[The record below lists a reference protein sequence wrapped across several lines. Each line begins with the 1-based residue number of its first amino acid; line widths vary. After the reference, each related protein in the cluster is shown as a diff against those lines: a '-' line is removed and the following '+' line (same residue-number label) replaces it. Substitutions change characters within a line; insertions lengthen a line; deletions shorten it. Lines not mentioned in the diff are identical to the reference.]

1 MRKPLMSSIAGVAGM
16 LLCSLFAAP
25 QTQTPRRPTGPGGPG
40 SLYDKLGDTG
50 SGGSAP
56 RRDLT
61 GFWAGRVAAKLN
73 PVAPMTP
80 WGLEQ
85 FRSHKNQ
92 GDYPVAE
99 SNDPAKTCDPL
110 GFPRNVLFM
119 VRGIAFMQMPGRTI
133 EMFQYNRLWREIWT
147 DGRELPKDIG
157 GSAANAPDP
166 RWYAYSIGH
175 WDGDNT
181 FVVNSVGSDERT
193 WLDNAGHPHSLDLR
207 VEERYTRV
215 DHNNLELT
223 VTIDDPKTYT
233 KPFVITTEKYRWI
246 PQQDFEEQ
254 LCVPSE
260 EGAYLKIIGDPAFN
274 APKDK

>member
-1 MRKPLMSSIAGVAGM
+1 MRNPLKRSIAGLAGV
-16 LLCSLFAAP
+16 LLLSLLAAP
-25 QTQTPRRPTGPGGPG
+25 QSQTPKRPTTPGGPE

-61 GFWAGRVAAKLN
+61 GFWAGRVAAKIN
-73 PVAPMTP
+73 PVPAMTP

-85 FRSHKNQ
+85 FHSHKNQ

-99 SNDPAKTCDPL
+99 SNDPAKSCDPL
-110 GFPRNVLFM
+110 GFPRNVVFM
-119 VRGIAFMQMPGRTI
+119 VRGIAFARMPGRTI

-147 DGRELPKDIG
+147 DGRELPKDVG
-157 GSAANAPDP
+157 GAAANSPDP

-175 WDGDNT
+175 WEGDNT

-193 WLDNAGHPHSLDLR
+193 WLDNEGHPHSIDLR
-207 VEERYTRV
+207 VEERYTRS

-246 PQQDFEEQ
+246 PRQDFEEQ

-274 APKDK
+274 APKNK

>member
-1 MRKPLMSSIAGVAGM
+1 MRKPLMELTAGIVAV
-16 LLCSLFAAP
+16 LFLSLFAAP
-25 QTQTPRRPTGPGGPG
+25 QSQPPKRPTTPGGPE

-50 SGGSAP
+50 SGGPAP
-56 RRDLT
+56 SRDLT
-61 GFWAGRVAAKLN
+61 GFWAGRVAAKIN
-73 PVAPMTP
+73 PVPAMTP

-85 FRSHKNQ
+85 FHSHKNQ
-92 GDYPVAE
+92 GEYPVAE
-99 SNDPAKTCDPL
+99 SNDPAKSCDPL
-110 GFPRNVLFM
+110 GFPRNVVFM
-119 VRGIAFMQMPGRTI
+119 VRGIAFATMPGRTI

-147 DGRELPKDIG
+147 DGRELPKDVG
-157 GSAANAPDP
+157 GSAANSPDP

-175 WDGDNT
+175 WENDNT

-193 WLDNAGHPHSLDLR
+193 WLDNEGHPHSIDLR
-207 VEERYTRV
+207 VEERYTRA

-274 APKDK
+274 APKNK